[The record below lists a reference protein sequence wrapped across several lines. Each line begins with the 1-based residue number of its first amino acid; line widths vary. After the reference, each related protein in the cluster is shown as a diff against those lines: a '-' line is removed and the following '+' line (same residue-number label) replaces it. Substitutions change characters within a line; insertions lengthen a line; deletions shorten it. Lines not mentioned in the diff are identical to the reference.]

1 MSTDSPLSQE
11 ATGTEQRT
19 SGVTG
24 PHAAYDERGRLDYRY
39 WRCER
44 CGFESVDPRLRD
56 GCFRCDAEN
65 GREDGEEKR
74 DAD

>member
-11 ATGTEQRT
+11 ATENEHRQEN
-19 SGVTG
+19 VTG
-24 PHAAYDERGRLDYRY
+24 PHPAYDDHGRLDYRY

-56 GCFRCDAEN
+56 GCFRCGAARAGGDE
-65 GREDGEEKR
+65 GGG